1 MAMKEFQAESKR
13 LLDLMINSIYTHKE
27 IFLRELISNASDAI
41 DKLYYRTL
49 EDGATGLSRED
60 FSIQLAVDK
69 EARTLSISDNG
80 IGMTQEELDSNLG
93 VIARSGSLQFKQEAE
108 KKDEVDIIGQ
118 FGVGFYSAFMVSS
131 RVAVDTKAFGSDE
144 AWHWE
149 STGLDGY
156 EITPGAKAD
165 RGTTITLYLKED
177 SEDENYSEF
186 LDQFRLQDLV
196 KKYSDYI
203 RYPIRMEVSHTHVKE
218 GTGVDGK
225 DPEYETHTEVETLNS
240 MTPIWKKAKSE
251 VTDEEMNAFYKEK
264 FYDWQDPL
272 KVIRTSTEG
281 AATYTA
287 LLFIP
292 SHAPM
297 DYYTREYEKGLQLY
311 ASGVLIMDKCADL
324 LPDCFSFVKGLVDS
338 QDLSLNISRE
348 MLQHDR
354 QLKLI
359 ASRLEKKIASEL
371 QSMLNNDREK
381 YEQFWK
387 AFGLQMKYGLYDNY
401 GAKKDELKDLVLFTS
416 SAEKKLTSLKEYV
429 SRMKPEQKYIYYG
442 CGETVERVL
451 SLPQAE
457 TLQEKGF
464 EMLCLTD
471 NVDEFAL
478 RMLMKYD
485 DKEFRNISSDDL
497 ELESTEE
504 KEKVKELAEEN
515 KDMLAFVKESLGDKV
530 KDVRLSGKL
539 KSHAVCITTDGMI
552 STEMEKVLNAM
563 PAQEKIK
570 AQRVLEINGEHPIFQ
585 RLQELYQSDKERL
598 KLYAEILY
606 DQALL
611 LEGIS
616 LEDPSD
622 FSQKL
627 CQLL

>member
-80 IGMTQEELDSNLG
+80 IGMTQEELDNNLG

-131 RVAVDTKAFGSDE
+131 RVTVDTKAFGSDE

-416 SAEKKLTSLKEYV
+416 SAEKELTSLKEYV

>member
-60 FSIQLAVDK
+60 FFIRLDVDK
-69 EARTLSISDNG
+69 EARTLSITDNG
-80 IGMTQEELDSNLG
+80 IGMTQEELDNNLG

-108 KKDEVDIIGQ
+108 QKEDVDIIGQ
-118 FGVGFYSAFMVSS
+118 FGVGFYSAFMVSD
-131 RVAVDTKAFGSDE
+131 RVTVDTRAFGADE

-149 STGLDGY
+149 SEGLAGY
-156 EITPGAKAD
+156 EITPGTKAD
-165 RGTTITLYLKED
+165 RGTTITLHLKAD
-177 SEDENYSEF
+177 TEDENYSEF
-186 LDQFRLQDLV
+186 LDQFRIQQLV

-225 DPEYETHTEVETLNS
+225 EPEYETHTEVETLNS
-240 MTPIWKKAKSE
+240 MTPLWKKSRSE
-251 VTDEEMNAFYKEK
+251 VSEDELNAFYKEK
-264 FYDWQDPL
+264 FYDWQNPL
-272 KVIRTSTEG
+272 KVIRSSTEG

-287 LLFIP
+287 LLFLP

-387 AFGLQMKYGLYDNY
+387 AFGLKLKYGMYDNY

-416 SAEKKLTSLKEYV
+416 SAEKKLTTLKEYV

-442 CGETVERVL
+442 CGETVERIL
-451 SLPQAE
+451 GLPQAE
-457 TLQEKGF
+457 ALQEKGY

-485 DKEFRNISSDDL
+485 DKEFRNISADDL
-497 ELESTEE
+497 ELESAEE
-504 KEKVKELAEEN
+504 KEKTQALAEEN
-515 KDMLAFVKESLGDKV
+515 KDLLAFVKDALGDKV
-530 KDVRLSGKL
+530 KDVRVSGKL
-539 KSHAVCITTDGMI
+539 KSHPVCITTDGMI
-552 STEMEKVLNAM
+552 STEMEKVINAM

-585 RLQELYQSDKERL
+585 RLQELYAKDKDRL
-598 KLYAEILY
+598 KLYAEVLY

-611 LEGIS
+611 IEGIS

>member
-60 FSIQLAVDK
+60 FFIRLDVDK
-69 EARTLSISDNG
+69 EARTLSITDNG
-80 IGMTQEELDSNLG
+80 IGMTQEELDNNLG

-108 KKDEVDIIGQ
+108 QKEDVDIIGQ
-118 FGVGFYSAFMVSS
+118 FGVGFYSAFMVSD
-131 RVAVDTKAFGSDE
+131 RVTVDTRAFGADE

-149 STGLDGY
+149 SEGLAGY
-156 EITPGAKAD
+156 EITPGTKAD
-165 RGTTITLYLKED
+165 RGTTITLHLKAD
-177 SEDENYSEF
+177 TEDENYSEF
-186 LDQFRLQDLV
+186 LDQFRIQQLV

-225 DPEYETHTEVETLNS
+225 EPEYETHTEVETLNS
-240 MTPIWKKAKSE
+240 MTPLWKKSRSE
-251 VTDEEMNAFYKEK
+251 VSEDELNAFYKEK

-272 KVIRTSTEG
+272 KVIRSSTEG

-292 SHAPM
+292 AHAPM

-387 AFGLQMKYGLYDNY
+387 AFGLQLKYGMYDNY

-416 SAEKKLTSLKEYV
+416 SAEKKLTTLKEYV

-442 CGETVERVL
+442 CGETVERIL
-451 SLPQAE
+451 GLPQAE
-457 TLQEKGF
+457 ALQEKGY

-485 DKEFRNISSDDL
+485 DKEFRNISADDL
-497 ELESTEE
+497 ELESAEE
-504 KEKVKELAEEN
+504 KEKTQALAEEN
-515 KDMLAFVKESLGDKV
+515 KDLLAFVKDALGDKV
-530 KDVRLSGKL
+530 KDVRVSGKL
-539 KSHAVCITTDGMI
+539 KSHPVCITTDGMI
-552 STEMEKVLNAM
+552 STEMEKVINAM

-585 RLQELYQSDKERL
+585 RLQELYAKDKDRL
-598 KLYAEILY
+598 KLYAEVLY

-611 LEGIS
+611 IEGIS